1 MGSGYTFF
9 QLIPKLRRIIAPPT
23 NTVTAAL
30 GNASAHYDTSNELFQ
45 AFLSP
50 DMNYS
55 SAIWAADMENEAL
68 ETAQLRKVHNII
80 TKAGIQS
87 SHHVLD
93 IGCGWGC
100 LAMEAV
106 KLTGCRV
113 TGLTLSI
120 EQKAL
125 AEKRIKDAGL
135 SEKIEILLC
144 DYRKAPTP
152 PGGYDRIVSVEM
164 IEHVGKA
171 HMSVFFKEIDKRLNK
186 EHGLMVIQGITATN
200 MVRILFVFMLIDPS
214 AERPIRLTNPVR
226 TFPISS
232 IRTFSPEDICL
243 RRRLF

>member
-1 MGSGYTFF
+1 
-9 QLIPKLRRIIAPPT
+9 
-23 NTVTAAL
+23 
-30 GNASAHYDTSNELFQ
+30 
-45 AFLSP
+45 
-50 DMNYS
+50 MNYS

-200 MVRILFVFMLIDPS
+200 MVRVLFVFMLIDPS